1 MVRGSRATS
10 LERMWAMNV
19 KIGAAEYEVL
29 EVNETAGTIK
39 LRSVTTQLVR
49 LVDQEVL
56 NEDDRQ
62 LALNKSLDVPEVED
76 VEEK

>member
-1 MVRGSRATS
+1 
-10 LERMWAMNV
+10 MWAMNV